1 MYRREFLTLPFAL
14 RTGLRNR
21 MTAVLRK
28 HVDSLIAADGSV
40 AGIKGK
46 DAESLVAMSMEVAH
60 GVSGESRY
68 RRAAVQL
75 SDRVLKRMR
84 STAFGVLPIK
94 EKGPEKFIGGGPP
107 ALGWYAGCLG
117 YVYHQAGGRAGELGY
132 LAGVLDRFPWNPEGF
147 WANTIDVATGKPK
160 VLDRPTPMNK
170 NAAMAMACAAL
181 SEYVRKQD
189 APMAERLRS
198 KAASCLHGRILPAQQ
213 PDGYWHYGLTGR
225 DPAGKE
231 VLGYFMLGAGLLVRL
246 RVLAPSFR
254 TAELDRALNKAAEFA
269 AKKIGPARFDV
280 ADEPKRGFDLAM
292 LLVDADYGEA
302 AEKIMNHAL
311 DHFPYGNRGQDGAR
325 CVNSLAALL
334 LRP

>member
-1 MYRREFLTLPFAL
+1 
-14 RTGLRNR
+14 
-21 MTAVLRK
+21 
-28 HVDSLIAADGSV
+28 
-40 AGIKGK
+40 
-46 DAESLVAMSMEVAH
+46 
-60 GVSGESRY
+60 
-68 RRAAVQL
+68 
-75 SDRVLKRMR
+75 
-84 STAFGVLPIK
+84 
-94 EKGPEKFIGGGPP
+94 
-107 ALGWYAGCLG
+107 
-117 YVYHQAGGRAGELGY
+117 
-132 LAGVLDRFPWNPEGF
+132 VLDRFPWNPEGF

-170 NAAMAMACAAL
+170 NAAMAMASAAL

-189 APMAERLRS
+189 GSMADRLRS
-198 KAASCLHGRILPAQQ
+198 KATSCLHGRILPAQQ

-269 AKKIGPARFDV
+269 ARKIGPARFNV

-292 LLVDADYGEA
+292 LLVDAEYGEA

-325 CVNSLAALL
+325 CANSLAALL